1 MSKGSTRYN
10 TRFFAEQVIPKL
22 RDVHAGWTD
31 HWWPQAMEPAQRAN
45 VPVYRPNLFA
55 KSSLTLTIN
64 DTRSAN

>member
-1 MSKGSTRYN
+1 
-10 TRFFAEQVIPKL
+10 
-22 RDVHAGWTD
+22 
-31 HWWPQAMEPAQRAN
+31 MEPAQRAN